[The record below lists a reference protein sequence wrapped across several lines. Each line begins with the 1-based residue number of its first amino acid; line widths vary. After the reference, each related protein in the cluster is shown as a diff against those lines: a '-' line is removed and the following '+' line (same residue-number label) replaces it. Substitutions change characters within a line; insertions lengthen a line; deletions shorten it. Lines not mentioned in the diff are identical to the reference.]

1 MRITFVANFMN
12 HHQLPF
18 SLEMIELTEKKYT
31 YVAMEP
37 LAEEQEKLGYQ
48 NLNLLDFIIRAYE
61 GKEQYDS
68 AKERILQDDMVIF
81 GSCPDELIELRRDTG
96 KPFIIYSER
105 FFKKGTYRRFI
116 PITMKKIKRR
126 MLQFEGEK
134 VSVICSSA
142 YLPYDLSLMHAKFDT
157 YKWGYFPDYKEYDLQ
172 QLFEKKHNNSKT
184 KLLWV
189 GRLIPLKHPEHSI
202 RVAQKLKEDGFDF
215 EMQFVGD
222 GILREKLERMVKRTG
237 LENCV
242 TFLGAKPANEV
253 RKYMEEANIFIFTS
267 DYHEGWGAVVNE
279 SMNSGCAVV
288 ASHAVGSV
296 PFLVKNGENG
306 LIYKSGDTNHLYSCV
321 KILLENP
328 EEMDRIGKNAYET
341 ITDQWNAKV
350 ATFRLFELIKSIV
363 ENREPVYFEDGPC
376 SIAKTI
382 NPNKF
387 GVENDTK

>member
-1 MRITFVANFMN
+1 MKITFVANFMN

-18 SLEMIELTEKKYT
+18 SLKMMELTKNKYT

-48 NLNLLDFIIRAYE
+48 NLNLLDFIIRPYE
-61 GKEQYDS
+61 GKEQYDR
-68 AKERILQDDMVIF
+68 AKERIIHDDMVIF
-81 GSCPDELIELRRDTG
+81 GSCPDELVELRRDTG

-105 FFKKGTYRRFI
+105 FFKKGIYRRFI

-142 YLPYDLSLMHAKFDT
+142 YLPYDLKLMHAKFDT
-157 YKWGYFPDYKEYDLQ
+157 YKWGYFPEHKEYDLQ
-172 QLFEKKHNNSKT
+172 QLFEKKHNNNKM
-184 KLLWV
+184 KLLWA

-202 RVAQKLKEDGFDF
+202 RAAQKLKEDGFDF
-215 EMQFVGD
+215 ELLFVGD
-222 GILREKLERMVKRTG
+222 GILREKLERMVKKTG
-237 LENCV
+237 LENYI
-242 TFLGAKPANEV
+242 TFLGAKPAVEV
-253 RKYMEEANIFIFTS
+253 RKYMEEANIFIFNS
-267 DYHEGWGAVVNE
+267 DYREGWGAVVNE

-296 PFLVKNGENG
+296 PFLIKNRENG
-306 LIYKSGDTNHLYSCV
+306 LIYKSGDTNHLYLCV
-321 KILLENP
+321 KNLLENP
-328 EEMDRIGKNAYET
+328 EKADWIGKNAYET
-341 ITDQWNAKV
+341 ITGQWNAGV
-350 ATFRLFELIKSIV
+350 AACRLYELITAIV
-363 ENREPVYFEDGPC
+363 ENREPVYWEDGPC

-382 NPNKF
+382 NPYRF